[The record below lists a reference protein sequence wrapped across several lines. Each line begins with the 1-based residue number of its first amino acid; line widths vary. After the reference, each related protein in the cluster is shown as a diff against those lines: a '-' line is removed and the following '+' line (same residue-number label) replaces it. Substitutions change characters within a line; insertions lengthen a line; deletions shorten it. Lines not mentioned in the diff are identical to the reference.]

1 MRTKVYLMIAAF
13 AVFVFTSCTK
23 HSSIDQSGLN
33 LADDDA
39 VTDAVFEDVF
49 NTVDNADIILDGY
62 QKSGDSKSIAI
73 SDSCPMVTIDH
84 PTDAIWPKT
93 ITIDFGSGCTGLYDN
108 SRSGK
113 IVIVVTGPR
122 LEAGS
127 KKIVTF
133 DNYYFNGIKVE
144 GTKEV
149 ENLGYNDNQH
159 LLISVKLT
167 DGKLTLPDGKVIER
181 SFEHQR
187 EWIAGLLTRN
197 IWDDECLVTGTATG
211 VNINGVAYTNTI
223 TTALHWT
230 RACRFIVSGVVNIE
244 REGLDPVEINY
255 GTGACDA
262 VATVTVGGESKEIIL
277 KFRHRLMHN

>member
-23 HSSIDQSGLN
+23 QSSIDQSGLN

-49 NTVDNADIILDGY
+49 NTADNADIILDGY

-73 SDSCPMVTIDH
+73 SDSCPLVTIDH

-133 DNYYFNGIKVE
+133 ENYYFNGIKVE

-211 VNINGVAYTNTI
+211 VNINGVAYSNTI

-230 RACRFIVSGVVNIE
+230 RACRFIVSGIVNIE

>member
-1 MRTKVYLMIAAF
+1 MKTKGLFMIAAF
-13 AVFVFTSCTK
+13 AVFLFTSCTK
-23 HSSIDQSGLN
+23 QTAIDQAGLN

-39 VTDAVFEDVF
+39 VSDAVFEDVF
-49 NTVDNADIILDGY
+49 NTVDNADIILDGF
-62 QKSGDSKSIAI
+62 QKSGDLKSVAI
-73 SDSCPMVTIDH
+73 SDSCPLVTIDR

-93 ITIDFGSGCTGLYDN
+93 ITIDYGSGCMGLYDN

-122 LEAGS
+122 LETGS
-127 KKIVTF
+127 KKTVTF
-133 DNYYFNGIKVE
+133 LDYYFNGIKVE

-149 ENLGYNDNQH
+149 ENLGYNNDQH

-167 DGKLTLPDGKVIER
+167 GGKLILPDGKVIER

-211 VNINGVAYTNTI
+211 VNINGVTYNNTI
-223 TTALHWT
+223 ITALHWK
-230 RACRFIVSGVVNIE
+230 RVCRFIVSGVVKIE
-244 REGLDPVEINY
+244 REGLEPVEINY
-255 GTGACDA
+255 GTGECDA
-262 VATVTVGGESKEIIL
+262 FATVTLGGESKEITL
-277 KFRHRLMHN
+277 KFRHRLMHQ